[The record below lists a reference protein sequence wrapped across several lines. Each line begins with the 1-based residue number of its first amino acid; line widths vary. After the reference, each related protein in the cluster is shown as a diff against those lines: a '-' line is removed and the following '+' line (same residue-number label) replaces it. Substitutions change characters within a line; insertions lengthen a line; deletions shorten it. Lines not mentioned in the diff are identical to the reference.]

1 MGYTDEYIKALQVT
15 IDNLP
20 IEMIDEAIHVLHQAR
35 MNNRQIFI
43 MGNGG
48 SASTASH
55 FVCDMSKN
63 TREDGMP
70 FFRVIGLTDN
80 NAIFSAYA
88 NDDGYENVFAYQL
101 ASLIQP
107 GDIVIAISASG
118 NSANVIRAVDLAKRI
133 SAVTIGFTGFDG
145 GKLGP
150 MVDLNIHI
158 PSRCIEHVEDVHLML
173 EHMITKALRD
183 LSRKLPYSI
192 EPAIRLPQSAEHI
205 ELTTDYSS
213 GVPLITM
220 DLTETQRHR
229 IVFELV
235 QKIVKELDGVGDTSK
250 AMERLLPLTV
260 NTIGATS
267 GSIVM
272 LNEAGQVVDGALS
285 FGGHVQSIDAPEMA
299 EIVNRGLAGWVIQNR
314 TSALIAN
321 TLDDPRWLQR
331 DWEEN
336 DQAGNGRSA
345 ISVPLTN
352 MEHVIGVLTLVNNG
366 KAPFTMEDMA
376 LLTAIT
382 VTVSMN
388 IARMFQ
394 QQYREA

>member
-235 QKIVKELDGVGDTSK
+235 QKIVKELDGVGDASK

>member
-235 QKIVKELDGVGDTSK
+235 QKIVKELDGVGDASK

-394 QQYREA
+394 QQYRQV